1 MSAGAI
7 PVPWGGVAPAAGG
20 AAASGGCAEIA
31 AAALGRAA
39 GVVGLIFYP
48 SPLGD
53 GTIIH
58 GPEDIATTPTVTQ
71 TQTIPQSQ
79 TRAKPRA
86 QTRTCEPSNNKD
98 CRQPPQTH
106 SGRIQAQ
113 EGTIT
118 YIPAAASGS
127 AWTNLPQPPNLAMCT
142 GFAYNCRKALTSLQG
157 ADRGKS
163 FQNGA
168 DVAYQNLINWM
179 KNVSP
184 NGVGALYKKSF
195 YFNGMPEKE
204 GKKAKGKDS
213 RRVDFDV
220 LKGEALKG

>member
-1 MSAGAI
+1 M
-7 PVPWGGVAPAAGG
+7 
-20 AAASGGCAEIA
+20 
-31 AAALGRAA
+31 
-39 GVVGLIFYP
+39 IFYP